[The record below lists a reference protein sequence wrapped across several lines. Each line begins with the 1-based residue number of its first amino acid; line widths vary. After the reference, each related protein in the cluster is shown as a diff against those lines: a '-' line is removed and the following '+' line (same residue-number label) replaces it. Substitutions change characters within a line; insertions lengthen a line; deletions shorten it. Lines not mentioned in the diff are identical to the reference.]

1 MRHSSKLIYILIA
14 IVILLVTIPISL
26 SFKNQ
31 NQTLNTDQIQ
41 ARCAAYTSANECNND
56 PLCVAEEMMR
66 ICPEGSTDC
75 DSNRFA
81 CLPKIKPILTK

>member
-1 MRHSSKLIYILIA
+1 MQKSNKFILILVC
-14 IVILLVTIPISL
+14 IILLLILIRTL
-26 SFKNQ
+26 LAFKNQ
-31 NQTLNTDQIQ
+31 TLSGEQIQ

-81 CLPKIKPILTK
+81 CLPKIKHILTK